1 MGFGG
6 LLALLAIAVLCAVV
20 EQSVSKWSLGG
31 ALTTT
36 VFAFIG
42 AIGGAWAAARWR
54 LPQIIPFRAGGE
66 SFPLVW
72 ALGGA
77 IVLASVVAMLSSG
90 SHRR

>member
-6 LLALLAIAVLCAVV
+6 LLALLAIAVLCAAV

-42 AIGGAWAAARWR
+42 AVGGAWAAARWR
-54 LPQIIPFRAGGE
+54 LPQIVPFRVAGE

-77 IVLASVVAMLSSG
+77 IVLASLVAMMSSE

>member
-6 LLALLAIAVLCAVV
+6 VLALLAIAVLCAVV

-42 AIGGAWAAARWR
+42 AVGGTWAAARWR
-54 LPQIIPFRAGGE
+54 LPQLIPFRVAGE

-72 ALGGA
+72 ALVGA
-77 IVLASVVAMLSSG
+77 IVLASVVAMLSSEA
-90 SHRR
+90 HRR

>member
-6 LLALLAIAVLCAVV
+6 LFALLAIAVLCAVV

-42 AIGGAWAAARWR
+42 AAGGAWAADRWR
-54 LPQIIPFRAGGE
+54 LPQIIPFRVAGE

-72 ALGGA
+72 SICGA
-77 IVLASVVAMLSSG
+77 IVLASVVAMMSWQ
-90 SHRR
+90 SHKR